1 MLTNKNYNKYIRFE
15 KTIEDLFFDSSSGI
29 FSEMAGTDGDG
40 NFNHYNVPKFIIDG
54 LFDPDNLDMTFFGK
68 FSERWLNKTS
78 GNSYSIDLDGNLV
91 NPSDLGNLVQQMID
105 YFYKKWD
112 NLYYLYYSIIMGTDY
127 NPIENYASYEKTTY
141 NSLKDELKKE
151 GTEKNAQSQE
161 LKQKP
166 MKTVTKVSDEY
177 GENGT
182 NGIKDKTTFKR
193 DYTDTSV
200 SGTTSAGTTTPFKI
214 TEEKQI
220 AGMNSTGYANSDKT
234 IRDEQGTKTLTHKD
248 NGANSSE
255 ETERTG
261 KHSSTSEFGG
271 DVQNGAVVQGDL
283 QTITSLDPT
292 TNYNE
297 LSFTGRKDTN
307 TRTGNF
313 EVEKTGNI
321 GVMTASQML
330 ESAWNGEQGRN
341 FIETVLQDV
350 ADFISLKCY

>member
-1 MLTNKNYNKYIRFE
+1 MRNKEYNRFIKFN
-15 KTIEDLFFDSSSGI
+15 KTIEDLFYDSESGI
-29 FSEMAGTDGDG
+29 FNPMSEQDDG
-40 NFNHYNVPKFIIDG
+40 HYVFANVPKFIQEGIC
-54 LFDPDNLDMTFFGK
+54 DPSLLDVTFLDK
-68 FSERWLNKTS
+68 YSERWLNKTG
-78 GNSYSIDLDGNLV
+78 GNVYSILDNDLV
-91 NPSDLGNLVQQMID
+91 NPDDLSMLIQQILD
-105 YFYKKWD
+105 YYYKKWD
-112 NLYYLYYSIIMGTDY
+112 NLFYLYYSIVMGTDY
-127 NPIENYASYEKTTY
+127 NPVENYASYEKTTY
-141 NSLKDELKKE
+141 NSLKDELVKS

-182 NGIKDKTTFKR
+182 NGIKDKTTYKR

-234 IRDEQGTKTLTHKD
+234 IRDEQGTKTFNHKD

-292 TNYNE
+292 TNFNE
-297 LSFTGRKDTN
+297 LSFKERKDTN

-330 ESAWNGEQGRN
+330 ESAWNGEQARN
-341 FIETVLQDV
+341 FLDTVLQDV